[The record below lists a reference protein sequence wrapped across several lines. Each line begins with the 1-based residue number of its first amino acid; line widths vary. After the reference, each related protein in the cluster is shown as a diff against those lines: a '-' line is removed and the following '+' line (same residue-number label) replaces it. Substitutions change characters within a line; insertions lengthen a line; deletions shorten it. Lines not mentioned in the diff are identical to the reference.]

1 MGGPVIPWKPGRS
14 DKSAAQVKPTDVP
27 PNGRLP
33 DASQGA
39 QHIRDVF
46 YRMGL
51 NDQEI
56 VALSG
61 AHALGRCHGDR
72 SGFVG
77 RKFLSIFVFTKK
89 LKCIIILIP
98 V

>member
-1 MGGPVIPWKPGRS
+1 MEYAGCSVEIPWKPGRV
-14 DKSAAQVKPTDVP
+14 DYDTADRCP

-46 YRMGL
+46 YRMGF

-56 VALSG
+56 VALLG
-61 AHALGRCHGDR
+61 AHTLGRGYPDR
-72 SGFVG
+72 SGYDG
-77 RKFLSIFVFTKK
+77 PWTR
-89 LKCIIILIP
+89 
-98 V
+98 